1 MQVFLTGLVDED
13 LVDGLSQEALIEA
26 ADAVFLV
33 SLVDNL
39 NEIALL
45 QQSDGLIH
53 AFSIA
58 RCLRQ
63 R

>member
-13 LVDGLSQEALIEA
+13 LVDGLAQEALIEA
-26 ADAVFLV
+26 ADAVLLV

-39 NEIALL
+39 NKVALL

-58 RCLRQ
+58 CCLGQ